1 MRHTFESHSSEPNF
15 SFTCGIDGCRQTFYK
30 YSSIKSHISR
40 KHRGLEHAGI
50 LSGTDEST
58 SGVTVDD
65 LDSTGCEEDVSVVC
79 ATDSQSRLTRSAALF
94 LITLKE
100 KYALTQSAT
109 DYAVGQVKEMM
120 VYMLEDLK
128 SSVDS
133 ALQEFSLETG
143 TQVPDLAHCYDNIN
157 PFLHLETEHM
167 QKKFYKE
174 NFNLVVRYFPWM
186 KPSHRQAVNF
196 VELCIDFGAV

>member
-15 SFTCGIDGCRQTFYK
+15 SFTCGIDGCRQTFNK

-40 KHRGLEHAGI
+40 KHRGLERVGI
-50 LSGTDEST
+50 LSGTDENTSIVTSST
-58 SGVTVDD
+58 NFDDD
-65 LDSTGCEEDVSVVC
+65 LDSTGDGVDVSVDR
-79 ATDSQSRLTRSAALF
+79 ARTTDTQSRLTRSAALF

-109 DYAVGQVKEMM
+109 DFAVGQVKELMM
-120 VYMLEDLK
+120 YMLEDLK

-143 TQVPDLAHCYDNIN
+143 SEVPDLAHCYENIN

-174 NFNLVVRYFPWM
+174 NFNLVVRYFV
-186 KPSHRQAVNF
+186 HDLYA
-196 VELCIDFGAV
+196 L